1 MRVAAP
7 VGMKTTI
14 VTVSIALAL
23 GTLAACDRN
32 ANTAKQSSAT
42 PPSTPSTSAPAPSA
56 PAGSGSST
64 VQSDT
69 ASKSGEVGTPSAGG
83 KNSASQP
90 PVQGR
95 EDVRQPAQRRDFE
108 HKGDGAGPKPSQ

>member
-1 MRVAAP
+1 MRFAAP

-14 VTVSIALAL
+14 ISLSIALAL

-32 ANTAKQSSAT
+32 ANNAKQSSAT
-42 PPSTPSTSAPAPSA
+42 PSTSTPAPSA
-56 PAGSGSST
+56 PAGTGSST
-64 VQSDT
+64 MQSDAT
-69 ASKSGEVGTPSAGG
+69 SKGAEVGTPSPGG

-95 EDVRQPAQRRDFE
+95 EDVRQPEQRRDFE
-108 HKGDGAGPKPSQ
+108 HKGDGAGPKPGG